1 MASEKK
7 EITIVIV
14 GEDTARSIAKT
25 NLHNFVRN
33 YCAQNQKPIPVYL
46 QGNPDS
52 ALPVGHVLQDFS
64 FDDYS
69 VNVRDTKSNER
80 VTQYSLQRPIPCDAQ
95 IEVIEKN
102 GSVSLGMQSSFG
114 AMGLPEKSTI
124 QRKFFDAIK
133 SQPWY
138 QKSWRSLVFGSLCL
152 MLSIV
157 LFIAFTLTGLL
168 LTPFLAL
175 PVVFL
180 VLTAVAGIK
189 IAYDNRPPQFSQVST
204 QELDVSTTRTENLSD
219 VPSSRSDGALSYSQ
233 KDSTFFSQKGAHK
246 TQSVKKTEN
255 LDIGELLVRQDEDP
269 SYASLKLHTRYENK
283 HPIWEDVFK
292 DKVQF
297 QSLKQKDFSESDSF
311 LELSFN
317 FFVNNRE
324 SYPLNIAICNE
335 NAPFIKEMIEKNYCD
350 AFMKDGKDTEL
361 KTKTLS
367 ALNEPLKSIP
377 TKHIFQL

>member
-7 EITIVIV
+7 EIAIVIV

-64 FDDYS
+64 FDGYL
-69 VNVRDTKSNER
+69 VNVRDVKSNER
-80 VTQYSLQRPIPCDAQ
+80 VTQHSLQRLIPCDTQ

-133 SQPWY
+133 SQSWY
-138 QKSWRSLVFGSLCL
+138 QKSWISLVFGFLCL
-152 MLSIV
+152 MLSIA
-157 LFIAFTLTGLL
+157 LFVAFTLTGLL

-189 IAYDNRPPQFSQVST
+189 IAYDNRSPQSSQVNAEHLAS
-204 QELDVSTTRTENLSD
+204 STTASVTIEKQLSD
-219 VPSSRSDGALSYSQ
+219 DRPHQALSYVQ
-233 KDSTFFSQKGAHK
+233 KNSRFFPGTETSK
-246 TQSVKKTEN
+246 TQLPEKTEN
-255 LDIGELLVRQDEDP
+255 LNMSGLLVRQEGHLSYVPLEIFTEYTSDP
-269 SYASLKLHTRYENK
+269 V
-283 HPIWEDVFK
+283 WEDVFK

-311 LELSFN
+311 LELSFKFLTN
-317 FFVNNRE
+317 GRE
-324 SYPLNIAICNE
+324 SYLLNIAICNE

-350 AFMKDGKDTEL
+350 AFMQNGKDTEL
-361 KTKTLS
+361 KTKIIS
-367 ALNEPLKSIP
+367 ALNEPLKSIS
-377 TKHIFQL
+377 TKHMFQF